1 MRFLLVASLPC
12 LLAAQTA
19 PETVTTLRDQQA
31 LAVTI
36 YNSNLALVRDQR
48 EVRLPK
54 GDVELAYQEVAALI
68 RPETA
73 LLRNLTDPKGF
84 WINEQNFDFDLLTP
98 QKLLEKFVGR
108 KVTVVTPTPNP
119 SGPGSREVR
128 EEAEVLAT
136 NNGVVL
142 KFPDRIETA
151 APGRIVYPEV
161 PGNLRARPPLVLNL
175 HSAADRTQKLEL
187 TYLTGGLTWQADYVA
202 NLGPDAKTLDLGGW
216 VTLTNQSGSAY
227 PQATLQLVAGDVH
240 TVEKK
245 LRKIGSGAARNE
257 MAMAERPKMAEE
269 SLFEYHLY
277 TLDRPTTLKENQTK
291 QVALLDASDVPVRRE
306 YLLMG
311 QNWYYLDRYGDLGDN
326 LKVGVFV
333 EFDNRTESGLG
344 MPLPKGVIRV
354 YQRDSAG
361 RPQFVGED
369 AIDHTPRNE
378 TVQLKL
384 GDAFDLTARRKQ
396 TDFKSL
402 GAQGQYRNV
411 CETAYQVEL
420 KNAKKEPVTI
430 TVLEPLQGDWEIT
443 QNNQPFTKER
453 SGMAKFL
460 VNVPAS
466 GSATLS
472 YRARIRW

>member
-1 MRFLLVASLPC
+1 
-12 LLAAQTA
+12 
-19 PETVTTLRDQQA
+19 
-31 LAVTI
+31 
-36 YNSNLALVRDQR
+36 
-48 EVRLPK
+48 
-54 GDVELAYQEVAALI
+54 
-68 RPETA
+68 
-73 LLRNLTDPKGF
+73 
-84 WINEQNFDFDLLTP
+84 
-98 QKLLEKFVGR
+98 
-108 KVTVVTPTPNP
+108 
-119 SGPGSREVR
+119 
-128 EEAEVLAT
+128 
-136 NNGVVL
+136 
-142 KFPDRIETA
+142 
-151 APGRIVYPEV
+151 
-161 PGNLRARPPLVLNL
+161 
-175 HSAADRTQKLEL
+175 
-187 TYLTGGLTWQADYVA
+187 VA

>member
-1 MRFLLVASLPC
+1 
-12 LLAAQTA
+12 
-19 PETVTTLRDQQA
+19 
-31 LAVTI
+31 
-36 YNSNLALVRDQR
+36 
-48 EVRLPK
+48 
-54 GDVELAYQEVAALI
+54 
-68 RPETA
+68 
-73 LLRNLTDPKGF
+73 
-84 WINEQNFDFDLLTP
+84 
-98 QKLLEKFVGR
+98 
-108 KVTVVTPTPNP
+108 
-119 SGPGSREVR
+119 
-128 EEAEVLAT
+128 
-136 NNGVVL
+136 
-142 KFPDRIETA
+142 
-151 APGRIVYPEV
+151 
-161 PGNLRARPPLVLNL
+161 
-175 HSAADRTQKLEL
+175 
-187 TYLTGGLTWQADYVA
+187 
-202 NLGPDAKTLDLGGW
+202 
-216 VTLTNQSGSAY
+216 
-227 PQATLQLVAGDVH
+227 
-240 TVEKK
+240 
-245 LRKIGSGAARNE
+245 
-257 MAMAERPKMAEE
+257 
-269 SLFEYHLY
+269 
-277 TLDRPTTLKENQTK
+277 
-291 QVALLDASDVPVRRE
+291 
-306 YLLMG
+306 
-311 QNWYYLDRYGDLGDN
+311 
-326 LKVGVFV
+326 V